1 MKLKITLALFLLP
14 LLSLGQEPLHY
25 WRQVDSFMIAQ
36 ANKTFTLVHELLQD
50 APPSTAFSLKRQS
63 ALMHID
69 WVMHD
74 TRLDHSAPVYQFIED
89 RIQHV
94 VDDLA
99 KPVKKG
105 VKVYKL
111 YNHGFV
117 VKSKTVTIAFD
128 LIRGANRNHPP
139 FISSQL
145 MEQVVAHCDVLFVS
159 HEHGDHADR
168 EIAQMFVDKG
178 KTVVAPPGLWDDLG
192 RYAKHLRA
200 ETILE
205 ETITLAN
212 KEPIHIKI
220 MPGHQDDVPN
230 NVYLVSTPEGITVAH
245 TGDQWNKEKDG
256 WIDTVKDHASV
267 DILLVHC
274 WAMPLERMANGFD
287 PKLIITGHEN
297 ELIHSVDHREPYWL
311 NERRM
316 KQVKQPKVY
325 MTWGEHYWY
334 RK

>member
-117 VKSKTVTIAFD
+117 VKSKTVTIAF
-128 LIRGANRNHPP
+128 
-139 FISSQL
+139 
-145 MEQVVAHCDVLFVS
+145 
-159 HEHGDHADR
+159 
-168 EIAQMFVDKG
+168 
-178 KTVVAPPGLWDDLG
+178 
-192 RYAKHLRA
+192 
-200 ETILE
+200 
-205 ETITLAN
+205 
-212 KEPIHIKI
+212 
-220 MPGHQDDVPN
+220 
-230 NVYLVSTPEGITVAH
+230 
-245 TGDQWNKEKDG
+245 
-256 WIDTVKDHASV
+256 
-267 DILLVHC
+267 
-274 WAMPLERMANGFD
+274 
-287 PKLIITGHEN
+287 
-297 ELIHSVDHREPYWL
+297 
-311 NERRM
+311 
-316 KQVKQPKVY
+316 
-325 MTWGEHYWY
+325 
-334 RK
+334 